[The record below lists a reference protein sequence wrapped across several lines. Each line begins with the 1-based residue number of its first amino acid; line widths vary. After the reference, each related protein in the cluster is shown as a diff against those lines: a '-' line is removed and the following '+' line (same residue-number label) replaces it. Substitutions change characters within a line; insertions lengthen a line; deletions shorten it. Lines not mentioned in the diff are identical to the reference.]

1 MTTNYSINKEIGI
14 PRMLTIAVTS
24 GKGGVGKSTISLNLA
39 IALAQRK
46 QRVVLLDGDL
56 GLGNINVMLG
66 FKPQKDLSNVI
77 DGSCDIKDAIVR
89 GPWGISILPSGS
101 GYEDMADLNE
111 EGRGRIITAL
121 HELPQYTDVLVI
133 DTGAGI
139 GANVLSLALI
149 ADVVVVTITPDV
161 TSMTD
166 AYSLIKVISQR
177 PATAQFKLIVNRAHS
192 TKEANGVVLKLCGV
206 AKKFLDHNISFLGI
220 ISEDRNVQNALIDRK
235 PLLLAHPR
243 CTASMQLRAI
253 ADRLTKELRQKE
265 TQVNTSNLD
274 ERFEKIV
281 LKL

>member
-1 MTTNYSINKEIGI
+1 MTTNYSINKKINI
-14 PRMLTIAVTS
+14 PRMHTIAVTS

-39 IALAQRK
+39 VALAQRK
-46 QRVVLLDGDL
+46 KRVVLLDGDL

-77 DGSCDIKDAIVR
+77 DGSCDIKEAIVR

-111 EGRGRIITAL
+111 EGRGRIISAL
-121 HELPQYTDVLVI
+121 HELPKYADVLVI

-139 GANVLSLALI
+139 GASVLSLVLI
-149 ADVVVVTITPDV
+149 ADIIVVAITPDV

-177 PATAQFKLIVNRAHS
+177 PATVRFKLIVNRAHS
-192 TKEANGVVLKLCGV
+192 TKEANGIIVKLCGV
-206 AKKFLDHNISFLGI
+206 AKKFLDQNIPLLGI
-220 ISEDRNVQNALIDRK
+220 ISEDRNVQSALIDRK

-253 ADRLTKELRQKE
+253 ADQFTKELRQKE
-265 TQVNTSNLD
+265 PQVNTSNLN